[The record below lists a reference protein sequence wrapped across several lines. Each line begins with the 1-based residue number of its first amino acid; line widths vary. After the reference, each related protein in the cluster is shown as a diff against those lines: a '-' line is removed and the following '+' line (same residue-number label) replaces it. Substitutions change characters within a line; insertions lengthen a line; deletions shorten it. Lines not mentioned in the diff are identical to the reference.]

1 MPNYSQYDED
11 EYRLPENMTRIG
23 YDADAQVYSY
33 RDACGKLHQ
42 GAPGNRYDVLRPV
55 TDEPHYPTAASY
67 LEAHKEHHNSSS
79 SSSSPMTASPSQH
92 TSTEFCLQPQEF
104 PDTWD
109 VPNKDALSKLIT
121 DPVCSLQR
129 SFTSASRHFSQAS
142 ALTPTERQGGR
153 AEKLNA
159 SPPTSPVSSTPN
171 APAQSLKRAL
181 TLGRRLT
188 QRKPARYGRRA

>member
-79 SSSSPMTASPSQH
+79 SSSSPMTSSLIPGMCPIRTHYPNLSPTPSAHSSAPSHQPRA
-92 TSTEFCLQPQEF
+92 TSPKPPLSPPPSARAAERRNLMLHHQPLRFHQRQTLQP
-104 PDTWD
+104 
-109 VPNKDALSKLIT
+109 
-121 DPVCSLQR
+121 SL
-129 SFTSASRHFSQAS
+129 
-142 ALTPTERQGGR
+142 
-153 AEKLNA
+153 
-159 SPPTSPVSSTPN
+159 
-171 APAQSLKRAL
+171 
-181 TLGRRLT
+181 
-188 QRKPARYGRRA
+188 